1 MITLHPALAGQPAR
15 LQVDGELTVLQ
26 AAEARAELLR
36 LCPPLAGQPL
46 DIDLAGLAPADT
58 ATVQL
63 LLALAHSLRL
73 QGSPA
78 RLAACSGAL
87 QSMAQALGAAD
98 ATHLCGLPLVPPTGA
113 RT

>member
-1 MITLHPALAGQPAR
+1 MITLHPAQGGQAAR
-15 LQVDGELTVLQ
+15 LQVDGELTVVQ
-26 AAEARAELLR
+26 AADARGTLLR
-36 LCPPLAGQPL
+36 LCAPLAGQPL

-63 LLALAHSLRL
+63 LLALGHSLRQ

-78 RLAACSGAL
+78 QLAGCSGAL

-98 ATHLCGLPLVPPTGA
+98 AHQLCGLPRLPPNGA